1 MGSARR
7 RWQSAAA
14 WLMLVSAVAVTSSC
28 DSSPTAPSDHS
39 VIAIDVGA
47 GPSGSGGQ
55 IQVRA
60 DACECNNASLQ
71 LVLNGVSQTSIGCGE
86 ERTLVVAAGQHTL
99 KVYSSAFSGALSATF
114 TVSSTQGALVL
125 LSCR

>member
-1 MGSARR
+1 LRHIQRGGFQVVTCLAIG
-7 RWQSAAA
+7 A
-14 WLMLVSAVAVTSSC
+14 LVALSVSC
-28 DSSPTAPSDHS
+28 DSSPTAPSDPS
-39 VIAIDVGA
+39 VIAIDVGP

-55 IQVRA
+55 IIVRA

-86 ERTLVVAAGQHTL
+86 ERILVVAAGQHTL

>member
-1 MGSARR
+1 MQRGGFQVVTCLAIGV
-7 RWQSAAA
+7 
-14 WLMLVSAVAVTSSC
+14 LVALSVSC

-71 LVLNGVSQTSIGCGE
+71 LVLNAVSQTSIGCAE

-99 KVYSSAFSGALSATF
+99 KVYSSAFSGALSVTF